1 MRVVPLLAVSLIV
14 SICPAEIHSCGCEA
28 AKPETLES
36 RECSL
41 DRAVRDDASA
51 NPYLFLK
58 DINPAK
64 PNRTIALPRA
74 NVVRLSEMASD
85 QRTAF
90 WTAAIAKAA
99 ALWGDSWGIALN
111 GEKARTQ
118 CHIHVHLG
126 QLKPDAEQDGG
137 VTVDGPANIP
147 LPEADTG
154 LWVHPVAGKLH
165 VHAGQQINETVL
177 IR

>member
-1 MRVVPLLAVSLIV
+1 MRVVLVLAAGLIASV
-14 SICPAEIHSCGCEA
+14 CPAELHTCGCDA

-41 DRAVRDDASA
+41 DRAARDDTSTG
-51 NPYLFLK
+51 PYLFLK
-58 DINPAK
+58 DINPTK

-74 NVVRLSEMASD
+74 NAVRLAEMTPD
-85 QRTAF
+85 QRIAF
-90 WTAAIAKAA
+90 WSAAIAKST
-99 ALWGDSWGIALN
+99 ALWGDQWGVAMN

-137 VTVDGPANIP
+137 VTVDGPADIP

-154 LWVHPVAGKLH
+154 MWVHAVGGKLH